1 MCFYNYLA
9 WNVAH
14 SVWLP
19 DCVFIPL
26 IATDSAWHKW
36 FSLWIHWTA
45 LQPIFKAGF
54 GVCVLFLKE
63 SEVFWSKLAQHVQPH
78 EQSFFES
85 VLTRISDLQQQWS
98 SLCLH
103 SVTVQVQFV
112 IIEISL
118 QICVRLSSGYW
129 LPKKWH
135 FNSFQIKAYG
145 QYLQKKK
152 KHAKKRKNSL
162 LFCEQYDKV
171 FLLWF

>member
-36 FSLWIHWTA
+36 FSLWMHWTA

-54 GVCVLFLKE
+54 GVCVLFFKRIGSFLVKACTACAAAWA
-63 SEVFWSKLAQHVQPH
+63 VILWVCINKNFWFAAAVI
-78 EQSFFES
+78 
-85 VLTRISDLQQQWS
+85 VVMLTFCNGTGTICHNRNLLI
-98 SLCLH
+98 
-103 SVTVQVQFV
+103 
-112 IIEISL
+112 
-118 QICVRLSSGYW
+118 ICVRLSSGYW
-129 LPKKWH
+129 LAKKWH

-162 LFCEQYDKV
+162 LFCEQYDKES
-171 FLLWF
+171 LLWL